1 MTYKV
6 TYQFLDKNKQII
18 KEYEDACFSG
28 TNYQYE
34 NHEDAVYFKYI
45 VNNKCTKEQGIEYI
59 RFLNSI
65 RWFDNINVNQFIFDN
80 SYIFKIKSK
89 NSLRTF
95 ATLTALRYLDENK
108 EAVIAI
114 LKNKDNRKIS
124 RMKLLLLLGAMFTI
138 NTGHNLNKVPTDVK
152 EFIKAKIP
160 KYKGEADDKIWSSG
174 LNDLFK
180 TTRIESWCMGIDKEN
195 TFKAHY
201 GLIL

>member
-18 KEYEDACFSG
+18 KEYKEACFSS

-34 NHEDAVYFKYI
+34 NHKDAVYFKYI

-160 KYKGEADDKIWSSG
+160 KYKGEADDKVWSSG
-174 LNDLFK
+174 LHDVFR
-180 TTRIESWCMGIDKEN
+180 TTEVESWHMPKYAIDA
-195 TFKAHY
+195 FKAHY

>member
-1 MTYKV
+1 MAYKV
-6 TYQFLDKNKQII
+6 TYQFLGKNKQII
-18 KEYEDACFSG
+18 KEYNAACFSS
-28 TNYQYE
+28 TNYQYD

-45 VNNKCTKEQGIEYI
+45 VNNKCTKHQGIEYI

-80 SYIFKIKSK
+80 SYVFKIKSK

-108 EAVIAI
+108 QAVEAI
-114 LKNKDNRKIS
+114 LANKDNRKIS
-124 RMKLLLLLGAMFTI
+124 RMKLLLLLGAMFTS
-138 NTGHNLNKVPTDVK
+138 NTGHNLNKVPSNIL

-174 LNDLFK
+174 LNDMFK
-180 TTRIESWCMGIDKEN
+180 TNTVESWYMPTDVL
-195 TFKAHY
+195 TAFKTHY

>member
-1 MTYKV
+1 MAYKV
-6 TYQFLDKNKQII
+6 TYQFLDNNKQII
-18 KEYEDACFSG
+18 TEYDAACFSS
-28 TNYQYE
+28 TNYQYD
-34 NHEDAVYFKYI
+34 NHKDAVYFKYI
-45 VNNKCTKEQGIEYI
+45 VNNKCTKAQGIEYI

-65 RWFDNINVNQFIFDN
+65 RWFDNINVHQFIFDN

-108 EAVIAI
+108 QAVIAI

-124 RMKLLLLLGAMFTI
+124 RMKLLLLLGAMFTSNI
-138 NTGHNLNKVPTDVK
+138 GHNLNKVPINVK

-174 LNDLFK
+174 LHNIFK
-180 TTRIESWCMGIDKEN
+180 TTTIESWSMDTDKEN
-195 TFKAHY
+195 TFKTHY